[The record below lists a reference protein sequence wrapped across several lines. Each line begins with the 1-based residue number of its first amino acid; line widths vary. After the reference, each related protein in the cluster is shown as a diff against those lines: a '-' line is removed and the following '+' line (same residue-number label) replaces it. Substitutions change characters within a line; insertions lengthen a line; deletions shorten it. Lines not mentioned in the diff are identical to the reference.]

1 MIWQNSS
8 AKGANAQGCQL
19 ENHQQDLALKKM
31 NKKRLLCTTQW
42 VGLPQDI
49 VSMYL
54 LSEWQWQLQ
63 SQHWQQCISTPT
75 ASDLLKPT
83 SFEPG
88 RIIHTEHE
96 HENELQL
103 PQASVTAIRS
113 LPLRSSRWSKIVT
126 SFSSVSSSLVV
137 DIAMLM
143 IVLSEAATLSPAA
156 AVPQGLLSTGADQ
169 FLSTIVA
176 SGFFPPHLGLPQSF
190 ARSAACGE

>member
-1 MIWQNSS
+1 MLREVVAKIMCWESS
-8 AKGANAQGCQL
+8 CNDGMLREKV
-19 ENHQQDLALKKM
+19 H
-31 NKKRLLCTTQW
+31 RLCSLREKLQKF
-42 VGLPQDI
+42 L
-49 VSMYL
+49 SLSL
-54 LSEWQWQLQ
+54 L
-63 SQHWQQCISTPT
+63 
-75 ASDLLKPT
+75 
-83 SFEPG
+83 PG